1 MSSKLLD
8 LSDKTMKLTGQLEK
22 CQKKSCKLEREA
34 GEVQKKEVAEEIRSL
49 LKKLLSKGK
58 DKITYKQFETEIQ
71 KVKIKAL
78 QSEVTTKL
86 NKCSLDKCH
95 KSTSD
100 VMRGMLELLEY
111 RCKDEKKGCDS
122 AEKLSEVLKA
132 KVFSI
137 EDMIVFQRL
146 MLDAMKP

>member
-1 MSSKLLD
+1 MPSKLLD
-8 LSDKTMKLTGQLEK
+8 LADKTMKLTGKLEK

-34 GEVQKKEVAEEIRSL
+34 GEVQKKEVAEQIRSL
-49 LKKLLSKGK
+49 LKKLLSKG
-58 DKITYKQFETEIQ
+58 ITYKQFETEIQ
-71 KVKIKAL
+71 KVKMKAL
-78 QSEVTTKL
+78 QSEATTKL
-86 NKCSLDKCH
+86 NKCSLDKCQ

-111 RCKDEKKGCDS
+111 RCKNEKKSCDS
-122 AEKLSEVLKA
+122 AKKLSELLKA

-137 EDMIVFQRL
+137 ADMIVFQRL